1 MAKYRVRGADGAYPF
16 TADVDLTTAQYKFV
30 TPASL
35 VDRVKLGTGASNPGP
50 LGVLQNSPS
59 AGEGAKVMV
68 DGFTKLKG
76 RAATCNLVYGR
87 PFVCASDGFAEAP
100 ATTNGSPVKGI
111 WMGDTISSGSGIG
124 QAFLFPSTTCHI
136 AHS

>member
-1 MAKYRVRGADGAYPF
+1 MAKYRVRGADGAFPF
-16 TADVDLTTAQYKFV
+16 TADADLTSHQYKMV
-30 TPASL
+30 AMASTPGN
-35 VDRVKLGTGASNPGP
+35 VKIGNGASNPGP

-59 AGEGAKVMV
+59 AGEGAKVMT
-68 DGFTKLKG
+68 DGFSKLKG
-76 RAATCNLVYGR
+76 RASTCNLVAGR

-111 WMGDTISSGSGIG
+111 WMGATISSGSGIG
-124 QAFLFPSTTCHI
+124 EALIFPSTTCHI